1 MLTDYSTPLASE
13 QKFKISLKNPRTGR
27 LLKGDCEYNSL
38 MEAHRAAENWK
49 ASQYLRHWYVV
60 VQDRNGMT
68 VADDSPGEPKISKRT
83 PTIYRNGR
91 ALEAA

>member
-1 MLTDYSTPLASE
+1 MLTDYSTPVTSE
-13 QKFKISLKNPRTGR
+13 QKFRVSLKNPRTGA

-49 ASQYLRHWYVV
+49 ESQYLKHWYVV
-60 VQDRNGMT
+60 VQDRNGVT
-68 VADDSPGEPKISKRT
+68 VADDSPSKPQRLQKS
-83 PTIYRNGR
+83 PLIYRNGR